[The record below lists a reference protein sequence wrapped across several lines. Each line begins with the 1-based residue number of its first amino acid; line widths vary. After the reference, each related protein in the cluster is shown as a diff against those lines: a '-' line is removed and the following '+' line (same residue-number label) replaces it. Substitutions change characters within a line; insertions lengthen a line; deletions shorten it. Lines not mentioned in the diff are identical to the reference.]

1 MPIYL
6 GSHKLGDIC
15 KGSGSIARGYY
26 GSTLVYEKP
35 QPQPGPNTVR
45 FKFSDPDYNPNND
58 TWPWRTGATWT
69 RNMSYVNENVWDY
82 HRAFSSEYRDWSNEF
97 YSNGQSVPIA
107 PFMDYEHNKVT
118 VLGFNPGYT
127 VSPDFSTI
135 GTAFTGDVYTMF
147 CNNTALVGV
156 ENFMLGEAYR
166 ESGLFSNCTNL
177 EYVHFRKYDRSTI
190 CETMRDAFD
199 NCRNLVEIRNL
210 DVSKVRDLYRLFGG
224 CFELANLVDCN
235 MSVDNATD
243 ITAMYG
249 NCESLTQFPSHI
261 DCTNL
266 TDLSWVFHN
275 CRQLVTPPTFTNT
288 ARIASITYLFNTCV
302 NLESI
307 PVFDTQNVENFN
319 YAFAECRSIR
329 SIPAM
334 STGKAKTVNSMF
346 SQCIN
351 VETGALAMYNQ
362 LSTQATPPTDYY
374 SCFRD
379 CGSNTVTGT
388 AELAQIPAAWK

>member
-26 GSTLVYEKP
+26 GSVLVYEKP

-82 HRAFSSEYRDWSNEF
+82 HRAFSGEYRDWELEF
-97 YSNGQSVPIA
+97 NTNGASFPNA
-107 PFMDYEHNKVT
+107 PFQDYEHNKVT

-127 VSPDFSTI
+127 MSPDFSTM
-135 GTAFTGDVYTMF
+135 GTAFTGSMSGMF
-147 CNNTALVGV
+147 DNNTALVGV
-156 ENFMLGEAYR
+156 ENFMLGETYNASMLFAY
-166 ESGLFSNCTNL
+166 CTNL
-177 EYVHFRKYDRSTI
+177 EYVHFRKYNRSSI
-190 CETMRDAFD
+190 CESMLDAFND
-199 NCRNLVEIRNL
+199 CRNLVEIRNL
-210 DVSKVRDLYRLFGG
+210 DVSKVQDLHRLFGE
-224 CFELANLVDCN
+224 CFNLANLVDCN
-235 MSVDNATD
+235 MSLENATN
-243 ITAMYG
+243 IVAMYG
-249 NCESLTQFPSHI
+249 NCESLTQFPSNI

-266 TDLSWVFHN
+266 TSLASVFGG
-275 CRQLVTPPTFTNT
+275 CAQMVTPPTFTNT
-288 ARIASITYLFNTCV
+288 EGITSISRLFDNCY

-307 PVFDTQNVENFN
+307 PVFYTANVEDFD
-319 YAFAECRSIR
+319 YAFAACRSIR
-329 SIPAM
+329 NIPAL

-346 SQCIN
+346 NQCVN
-351 VETGALAMYNQ
+351 VETGTLGMYNQ
-362 LSTQATPPTDYY
+362 LSTQATPPTNYY

-379 CGSNTVTGT
+379 CGSNTVTGA